1 MPQRRLPRSNNA
13 RHSALRI
20 LRDRKDATPA
30 AEVPL
35 LPALQA
41 ELDSYEPLYVSLM
54 QTVNQTRSAQSTQT
68 ALTTPLRNAARM
80 WVSHGYQA
88 LINATLRGQFPVTVL
103 NLYGLPNNAKGAPDM
118 GSEQAV
124 IDAFNAFVAGETAR
138 TAGGAAPITF
148 PAVTDITDRVD
159 TFRSANLQQA
169 VLKDA
174 FDNAQEAIAAANAD
188 ADRLVL
194 RLWNSIE
201 AAFDTGDKPSM
212 RRRAREWGVLYVPS
226 PGERPVPEEYSV
238 IGMLTDAATGL
249 PLDNVEVGLDGTSV
263 SATTDSEG
271 RYYLPFTTAGSYTL
285 RASSEG
291 HADGTAPVTI
301 ADSTLPEVNLALNP
315 ESSEGE

>member
-1 MPQRRLPRSNNA
+1 MPTRRLPRSNNA

-35 LPALQA
+35 LPALQT
-41 ELDSYEPLYVSLM
+41 ELDAFEPSYASLM
-54 QTVNQTRSAQSTQT
+54 QRVNQTRSAQSTQT

-118 GSEQAV
+118 GSEQAI
-124 IDAFNAFVAGETAR
+124 IDAFNAYEAGETAR
-138 TAGGAAPITF
+138 TASGAAPINF
-148 PAVTDITDRVD
+148 PAMTDINDRVD
-159 TFRSANLQQA
+159 AFRSANLQQA
-169 VLKDA
+169 AFKDA
-174 FDNAQEAIAAANAD
+174 LDNAQEDIAAVNPD
-188 ADRLVL
+188 ADRLIL

-201 AAFDTGDKPSM
+201 AAFDKGDKASM
-212 RRRAREWGVLYVPS
+212 RRRAREWGVLYVPAA
-226 PGERPVPEEYSV
+226 GETPTPEDYSAKGV
-238 IGMLTDAATGL
+238 ITDAATGL
-249 PLDNVEVGLDGTSV
+249 PLSDVEVGLDGTSV

-285 RASSEG
+285 RASLDG
-291 HADGTAPVTI
+291 YTDGTAPVTI
-301 ADSTLPEVNLALNP
+301 TDSTLPEVNLALNP
-315 ESSEGE
+315 EASEEE